1 MIIEIQLL
9 ARPQF
14 YGKYRGVVTDI
25 SDPLEICR
33 ICARVPSVY
42 GNSESSWA
50 LPCTPLANKKIA
62 LGYLPS
68 VGSLVWIEFE
78 NGDPE
83 FPVWTG
89 FFYSQS

>member
-42 GNSESSWA
+42 GDSESSWA
-50 LPCTPLANKKIA
+50 LPCTPFANKKIA